1 MFDGKNKVKKHS
13 LLLLPRCLKEETKI
27 GSDYLV
33 NFNCK
38 SQFKEGSESDNL
50 IDTVDYVLLNKI
62 VKEQMS
68 KPSKLLESVA
78 KRILD
83 AVFVKDN
90 RVVFCSVN
98 IAKICPP
105 INGDVESVSVKLAQ
119 KEIVKFKKVYFCPT
133 LALWPSG

>member
-1 MFDGKNKVKKHS
+1 MGKIKLKNIRCYSFHG
-13 LLLLPRCLKEETKI
+13 CLKEEKKI

-33 NFNCK
+33 NLTVKANLK
-38 SQFKEGSESDNL
+38 KGSGSDNL
-50 IDTVDYVLLNKI
+50 KDTVDYVLLNKI

-83 AVFVKDN
+83 TVFVKDN
-90 RVVFCSVN
+90 RVVFCSVD

-105 INGDVESVSVKLAQ
+105 INGDVQSVSVKLAE
-119 KEIVKFKKVYFCPT
+119 KRDCKI
-133 LALWPSG
+133 

>member
-1 MFDGKNKVKKHS
+1 MGKIKLKNIRCYSFHG
-13 LLLLPRCLKEETKI
+13 CLKEEAKI

-33 NFNCK
+33 NLTVKANLRK
-38 SQFKEGSESDNL
+38 GSGSDNL
-50 IDTVDYVLLNKI
+50 KDTVDYVLLNKI

-83 AVFVKDN
+83 TVFVKDN
-90 RVVFCSVN
+90 RVVFCSVE

-105 INGDVESVSVKLAQ
+105 INGDVQSVSVKLAQ
-119 KEIVKFKKVYFCPT
+119 KRDCKI
-133 LALWPSG
+133 

>member
-1 MFDGKNKVKKHS
+1 MGFVKVENIRVFAHHGC
-13 LLLLPRCLKEETKI
+13 LPEETII
-27 GSDYLV
+27 GSNYRVDLTV
-33 NFNCK
+33 KANLK
-38 SQFKEGSESDNL
+38 SASLSDDL
-50 IDTVDYVLLNKI
+50 KDTVDYVLLNKI

-83 AVFVKDN
+83 AVFINDN
-90 RVVFCSVN
+90 KVVFCSVD

-119 KEIVKFKKVYFCPT
+119 KRDYKI
-133 LALWPSG
+133 

>member
-1 MFDGKNKVKKHS
+1 MGKIKLKNIRCYSFHG
-13 LLLLPRCLKEETKI
+13 CLKEEAKI

-33 NFNCK
+33 NLTVK
-38 SQFKEGSESDNL
+38 ADLKKGSGSDNL
-50 IDTVDYVLLNKI
+50 KDTVDYVLLNKI

-83 AVFVKDN
+83 TVFVKDN
-90 RVVFCSVN
+90 RVVFCSVD

-105 INGDVESVSVKLAQ
+105 INGDVQSVSVKLAQ
-119 KEIVKFKKVYFCPT
+119 KRDCKI
-133 LALWPSG
+133 